1 MKIVDCYRPKPPT
14 ARVAAQTWYEGVS
27 ASASASDQADFE
39 LQAEHHLEVRVEG
52 RGPATLVCTPECLV
66 ELALGHLF
74 AEGVIDGVD
83 DVRLLHLNRPGTV
96 ATVVLRDE
104 KASGEG
110 TPFLALAPNTPPRD
124 VAPVVTAPF
133 TGWDLSWVK
142 ALTERFCSDT
152 PMHRKT
158 HGAHSCFIAVDGA
171 VVFECEDIGRHNA
184 FDKALGHALRR
195 GIDLR
200 RAMLFTS
207 GRTPSDVIA
216 KVVRAHI
223 PVLVSAAVPTDQ
235 AVAMAQEQGVTL
247 FSWARSGSFRLFSD
261 PLGRGAELLR
271 AAREGFGPAERLGQ
285 AALPSTVCREKGEK
299 GGKVVGMIGEAQAV

>member
-14 ARVAAQTWYEGVS
+14 AWAAAQAWHEGAPVP
-27 ASASASDQADFE
+27 ARADFE
-39 LQAEHHLEVRVEG
+39 LQAEHHLEVRVAG
-52 RGPATLVCTPECLV
+52 LPPLSLVCTPEYLV
-66 ELALGHLF
+66 ELTLGHLF
-74 AEGVIDGVD
+74 AEGLIDSAA
-83 DVRLLHLNRPGTV
+83 DVRLLHLNCPGTV
-96 ATVVLRDE
+96 ATVVLCDE
-104 KASGEG
+104 GAAKKDTVFLDGAPGAPLSDAAPAAS
-110 TPFLALAPNTPPRD
+110 PFA
-124 VAPVVTAPF
+124 
-133 TGWDLSWVK
+133 GWDLSWVK

-200 RAMLFTS
+200 RAMVFTS

-216 KVVRAHI
+216 KVVRAGI
-223 PVLVSAAVPTDQ
+223 PVLVSAAVPTDR
-235 AVAMAQEQGVTL
+235 AVAMAQGQGVTL

-271 AAREGFGPAERLGQ
+271 AVGERPSPKEGLGQ
-285 AALPSTVCREKGEK
+285 AAPPSTVY
-299 GGKVVGMIGEAQAV
+299 GGKVVGVIGDARAV